1 MLKANQMRVGDTEVI
16 DQAWYKSKAKEII
29 DELDQAWNIA
39 CPRPNIL
46 PSYKALMSILGFAK
60 YIPFKF

>member
-1 MLKANQMRVGDTEVI
+1 MRVVDTEARDKV
-16 DQAWYKSKAKEII
+16 WYKSKAKEIR

-60 YIPFKF
+60 SIPFKF